1 MEPATFQSVLI
12 ALLAGVFGILIG
24 VLGWIGSRVH
34 SRLDNLYE
42 ILDDKLGAMNQK
54 LGGIERDLRNDLSG
68 LDRRVTRIEASH
80 DSGTC
85 HDQ

>member
-1 MEPATFQSVLI
+1 MDAVTFQNVLI
-12 ALLAGVFGILIG
+12 ALLAGVFGVLIA

-42 ILDDKLGAMNQK
+42 ILDDKLGEMSKK

-80 DSGTC
+80 EERG
-85 HDQ
+85 Q